1 MKNLSESILH
11 ELIESAN
18 VDVNNLTK
26 EQLWKLRQEIV
37 LGSLYTHDYDN
48 SFGIDPSAVCNFFDS
63 FIEDAQTDDY
73 GKPNDRE
80 TKDYDN
86 AEDLYDYYRSCENPF
101 GEIDNINESSN
112 KRKLKEDVD
121 WSKELDRKVIE
132 AKTEEPMNESSITS
146 EDISTSLNNLIDKY
160 DSLSAETQVD
170 TKDFVYQRIFFYKG
184 IENKNVEF
192 IITVGKDSTIY
203 VRILRG
209 YSLFSPI
216 SDDFLSIMK
225 DIKDIFSSYTLI

>member
-11 ELIESAN
+11 EL
-18 VDVNNLTK
+18 T
-26 EQLWKLRQEIV
+26 
-37 LGSLYTHDYDN
+37 
-48 SFGIDPSAVCNFFDS
+48 
-63 FIEDAQTDDY
+63 
-73 GKPNDRE
+73 
-80 TKDYDN
+80 
-86 AEDLYDYYRSCENPF
+86 
-101 GEIDNINESSN
+101 ESSN

-121 WSKELDRKVIE
+121 WSKELDCKVIE
-132 AKTEEPMNESSITS
+132 AKTEEPMNESSLTS

-160 DSLSAETQVD
+160 DSLSAKTQVD
-170 TKDFVYQRIFFYKG
+170 TKDFVYQRIFVYKG

-225 DIKDIFSSYTLI
+225 DIKDIFSSYTLR